1 MTTLPNGL
9 HIATESTLG
18 AHTAIVSIWIDVGSQ
33 FETEETNGTAYF
45 LEHIIR
51 IRYFILVPFFY
62 VLWILL
68 FVYLFAHLVLNF
80 VHLCVKGNIPCGAR
94 RSTQEVEVGE

>member
-33 FETEETNGTAYF
+33 FETEETNGTAGTF
-45 LEHIIR
+45 PVEQGDLHKR
-51 IRYFILVPFFY
+51 WKLVT
-62 VLWILL
+62 
-68 FVYLFAHLVLNF
+68 YLVDSVGIAQFSSRDWLV
-80 VHLCVKGNIPCGAR
+80 
-94 RSTQEVEVGE
+94 VGSFRVDGLVVASVAICRC